1 MRSPTLLVKKSC
13 MLTGRPSS
21 ALNAAIL
28 PIVMRAAL
36 FLSFWRAAWGQ
47 FAFAMAVSF
56 ATLPLR
62 SRPPGRR

>member
-1 MRSPTLLVKKSC
+1 

-28 PIVMRAAL
+28 PIVMLAAL
-36 FLSFWRAAWGQ
+36 FFSFSRAAGAQ
-47 FAFAMAVSF
+47 FAFAAALLMAVSF